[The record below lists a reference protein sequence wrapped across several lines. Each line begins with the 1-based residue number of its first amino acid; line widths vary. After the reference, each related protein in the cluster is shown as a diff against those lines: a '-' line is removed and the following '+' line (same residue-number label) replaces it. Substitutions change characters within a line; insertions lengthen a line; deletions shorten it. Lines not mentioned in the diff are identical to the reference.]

1 MKYKGAFLKKILRQN
16 RYIEYVSYF
25 IQNNLFNRLNF
36 SGAGNWEPTPENIYD
51 RFHDISLNYLNYIN
65 DNKIVVTKNTLI
77 IELGVGYS
85 TIACYEISK
94 ILKCSNVIGYD
105 GFRCLIDSAEKT
117 IIESYFPD
125 IDNVEYIVGIRN
137 LDSRLSELT
146 GKYDKLILFSTSVLQ
161 HIWNLDE
168 LLRLFD
174 KYSPLGSIH
183 FHTIDFRNLNKF
195 SKQGILYFL
204 KFSDLAWRSI
214 AYNIGH
220 PNRLRYND
228 YNLLFN
234 KLGYEVQLLKAERFS
249 ESDVKY
255 ARETY
260 LSKKK
265 EDYDESL
272 NIAIASIMC
281 KKLNP

>member
-1 MKYKGAFLKKILRQN
+1 MIYKGTFLKKILRQN
-16 RYIEYVSYF
+16 RYIEYISYF
-25 IQNNLFNRLNF
+25 IQNNLFNRINF
-36 SGAGNWEPTPENIYD
+36 SGSGNWEPTPENIYD
-51 RFHDISLNYLNYIN
+51 RFHNISTNYLNFIN

-85 TIACYEISK
+85 TSSCYEMSK
-94 ILKCSNVIGYD
+94 ILKCRNVIGYD
-105 GFRCLIDSAEKT
+105 GFRCLIDSSEKT
-117 IIESYFPD
+117 IVESYFPD
-125 IDNVEYIVGIRN
+125 IDNVEYIVGTQS

-146 GKYDKLILFSTSVLQ
+146 GRYDKLILFSTSALQ

-183 FHTIDFRNLNKF
+183 FHTIDFRNHNKF

-204 KFSDLAWRSI
+204 KFSDLAWRLI
-214 AYNIGH
+214 ACNIGH

-228 YNLLFN
+228 FNLLFN
-234 KLGYEVQLLKAERFS
+234 KLGYEVQLLKAERFN

-255 ARETY
+255 ARKTY

-281 KKLNP
+281 KKLNH